1 MCGPL
6 LPKQG
11 NAPPCRSQL
20 HSSWW
25 NLAGKSWTWQHWVR
39 PYPPALASDE
49 SESNGRGS
57 GRKTPLVLR
66 GEVVS
71 GSNGEN
77 RFRGTWEWQHPI
89 PYTPTMVLEP
99 YGSQH
104 TRRQVGWD
112 PLANCPKKATGS
124 PAVPLYACLKPCPTF
139 VVFRRQPCMEGRKS
153 NLTNSGKAS
162 KVWHCI

>member
-1 MCGPL
+1 MSLNCHDER
-6 LPKQG
+6 
-11 NAPPCRSQL
+11 APVTQTGKRATVQKPTAL
-20 HSSWW
+20 FWW

-49 SESNGRGS
+49 SESNGRGADGRRHLCWGRQQPAWAAS
-57 GRKTPLVLR
+57 G
-66 GEVVS
+66 S

-104 TRRQVGWD
+104 TRRQVVWD
-112 PLANCPKKATGS
+112 PLANCPKRLRGRQRC
-124 PAVPLYACLKPCPTF
+124 LYMH
-139 VVFRRQPCMEGRKS
+139 VWRVRR
-153 NLTNSGKAS
+153 L
-162 KVWHCI
+162 